1 LSIQRMVFQT
11 AEEKVRAEAEEHM
24 KALAR
29 IWKPKPK
36 PEAEKGAE

>member
-1 LSIQRMVFQT
+1 MGER
-11 AEEKVRAEAEEHM
+11 EEERPEAEEHI

-36 PEAEKGAE
+36 PTKAKAEKSAAAEST